1 MNLREG
7 LVFFFL
13 LIPSFERIVFL
24 LRELNH
30 RLNDFLF
37 EINLLVFGIGIEF
50 LKKGLRL
57 LSPAVSHKV
66 KSIFYI
72 PQKELNCPNQ
82 KEQKELNEVFPE

>member
-1 MNLREG
+1 M
-7 LVFFFL
+7 VAFFFL
-13 LIPSFERIVFL
+13 LIPSFEGIFFFL
-24 LRELNH
+24 SKLNH

-37 EINLLVFGIGIEF
+37 EKDLLVFGIGIEF

-72 PQKELNCPNQ
+72 PQKQLNFPSQ